1 MDCGHINSEPAPRN
15 TVVVS
20 EQENSEVLA
29 EWHPPPSLARSS
41 ARRRGD
47 SPSVQ
52 HSFART
58 KTLLRLT
65 TPLAPSDKANAEW
78 LPRPWSPDKKKVRA
92 RLGGGAPGTEE
103 TGRGPGGGRRGI
115 VLPACCVF
123 SNKMFKIV
131 WALKERSVS
140 CETGVH
146 YTLCVWGVKRKKKKF
161 SGRWNRPRRE

>member
-47 SPSVQ
+47 PSPY
-52 HSFART
+52 HTALHER
-58 KTLLRLT
+58 KT
-65 TPLAPSDKANAEW
+65 S
-78 LPRPWSPDKKKVRA
+78 SPDNSIGPIGQSQCGMVAKAMESGQKKVRA
-92 RLGGGAPGTEE
+92 RLGGGGHLARRKQAGA
-103 TGRGPGGGRRGI
+103 PGGGRRGI

-131 WALKERSVS
+131 WALKEQSVS

-161 SGRWNRPRRE
+161 SGRWNQSRRE